1 MVRCSYLQIYNEV
14 VTDLLRNNKT
24 TLQIREDKKKGIY
37 VEDLS
42 EWAVRSPKEVFQ
54 LLNKGIKTLFI

>member
-24 TLQIREDKKKGIY
+24 PLQIREDKKKGIY